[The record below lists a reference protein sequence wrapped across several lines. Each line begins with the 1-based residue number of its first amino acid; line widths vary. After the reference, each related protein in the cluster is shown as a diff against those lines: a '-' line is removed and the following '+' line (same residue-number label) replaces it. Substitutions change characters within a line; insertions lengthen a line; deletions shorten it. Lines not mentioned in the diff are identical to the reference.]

1 MQNPDTG
8 EDFRKE
14 NGDLLP
20 YNIKE
25 AQANWTKAKEE
36 LGKDK
41 IELELISADSAIA
54 KKTIEFVQGQLQQNL
69 PGLTIKLKSL
79 PLQNRLDLQTAGN
92 YDLAFGTWTPDY
104 ADPINFLEFYDSKS
118 GLNTSGYNDSAYD
131 AGLQKVRKDYAND
144 AGVLPLFQGAIGYLK
159 SDRLQGL
166 QVFSFG
172 RTVSYRLAYVEE

>member
-1 MQNPDTG
+1 M
-8 EDFRKE
+8 
-14 NGDLLP
+14 LP

-79 PLQNRLDLQTAGN
+79 PLQNRLDLQSRY

-104 ADPINFLEFYDSKS
+104 ADPINF
-118 GLNTSGYNDSAYD
+118 
-131 AGLQKVRKDYAND
+131 
-144 AGVLPLFQGAIGYLK
+144 
-159 SDRLQGL
+159 
-166 QVFSFG
+166 
-172 RTVSYRLAYVEE
+172 

>member
-1 MQNPDTG
+1 M
-8 EDFRKE
+8 
-14 NGDLLP
+14 
-20 YNIKE
+20 
-25 AQANWTKAKEE
+25 
-36 LGKDK
+36 
-41 IELELISADSAIA
+41 
-54 KKTIEFVQGQLQQNL
+54 
-69 PGLTIKLKSL
+69 
-79 PLQNRLDLQTAGN
+79 QNRLDLQTAGN

-131 AGLQKVRKDYAND
+131 AGLQKVRKDYANEPEKRWNELLSLEKTLIEKD

>member
-1 MQNPDTG
+1 MDLYPNFAKNPDTG

-79 PLQNRLDLQTAGN
+79 PLQNRLDLQTAVI
-92 YDLAFGTWTPDY
+92 T
-104 ADPINFLEFYDSKS
+104 I
-118 GLNTSGYNDSAYD
+118 
-131 AGLQKVRKDYAND
+131 
-144 AGVLPLFQGAIGYLK
+144 
-159 SDRLQGL
+159 
-166 QVFSFG
+166 
-172 RTVSYRLAYVEE
+172 